1 MKRKNLRRISMLVTA
16 QTAKNLE
23 RLAQME
29 GSQSVGKVVDK
40 LVRDRMISLRQPK
53 EVWMTHYI
61 NRFKEV
67 R

>member
-1 MKRKNLRRISMLVTA
+1 MNRKNLRRISMVVTA
-16 QTAKNLE
+16 QTAANLE
-23 RLAQME
+23 KLAQMD
-29 GSQSVGKVVDK
+29 GKPSIGRVMDK

-53 EVWMTHYI
+53 EIWMTHYI